1 MLKKEKII
9 KASNKLKSKKMA
21 KLATQN
27 RIIKIIIAIIFIL
40 QILQPINVQ
49 ANTVEYNGQK
59 GLIATPNDFFL
70 NINELLPGDT
80 KEDVA
85 YIKNTT
91 NNEIEVFF
99 KTEPI
104 DKTEYYDDIDYS
116 LLEKIKLKITLKS
129 SNNSEEKTIYDGNL
143 GAELMNNY
151 ISLGKYTKKYN
162 GELKFKIEV
171 PTDLKNDYTLSTTKV
186 KWVFAVEKTKDNT
199 NKNEDTKDE
208 NKLNNNTNEN
218 EDTKDKN
225 KLNNNTNKN
234 YEDTK
239 DKNLIEKII
248 DTVKTGDNIFYTI
261 AILIICAIIVIVL
274 VAQKVRMNK
283 RKNKKGNKDKI
294 EK

>member
-27 RIIKIIIAIIFIL
+27 KIIKIIIAIIFIL

-49 ANTVEYNGQK
+49 ANTVEYNGEK

-199 NKNEDTKDE
+199 NKNEDTTDE
-208 NKLNNNTNEN
+208 TKLNYNTNEN
-218 EDTKDKN
+218 
-225 KLNNNTNKN
+225 
-234 YEDTK
+234 EDTK

-283 RKNKKGNKDKI
+283 RKDKKENKDKI

>member
-27 RIIKIIIAIIFIL
+27 KIIIAIIFIL

-49 ANTVEYNGQK
+49 ANTVEYNGEK

-186 KWVFAVEKTKDNT
+186 KSVFAVEKTKDNT

-208 NKLNNNTNEN
+208 NKLNNNTNE
-218 EDTKDKN
+218 
-225 KLNNNTNKN
+225 N

>member
-27 RIIKIIIAIIFIL
+27 KIIIAIIFIL

-49 ANTVEYNGQK
+49 ANTVEYNGEK

-129 SNNSEEKTIYDGNL
+129 SNNSEGKTIYDGNL

-218 EDTKDKN
+218 
-225 KLNNNTNKN
+225 
-234 YEDTK
+234 YEDIK

-294 EK
+294 ENKK

>member
-27 RIIKIIIAIIFIL
+27 KIIIAIIFIL

-49 ANTVEYNGQK
+49 ANTVEYNGEK

-218 EDTKDKN
+218 
-225 KLNNNTNKN
+225 
-234 YEDTK
+234 YEDIK

>member
-9 KASNKLKSKKMA
+9 KSSNKLKSKKMA

-27 RIIKIIIAIIFIL
+27 KIMKIIIAIIFIL

-49 ANTVEYNGQK
+49 ANTVEYNGEK

-225 KLNNNTNKN
+225 
-234 YEDTK
+234 
-239 DKNLIEKII
+239 LIEKII
-248 DTVKTGDNIFYTI
+248 DTVKSGDNIFYTI

-274 VAQKVRMNK
+274 VSQKVRMNK

-294 EK
+294 ENKK

>member
-27 RIIKIIIAIIFIL
+27 KIIIAIIFIL

-49 ANTVEYNGQK
+49 ANTVEYNGEK

-129 SNNSEEKTIYDGNL
+129 SNNSEGKTIYDGNL

-186 KWVFAVEKTKDNT
+186 KSVFAVEKTKDNT

-208 NKLNNNTNEN
+208 NKLNNNTNE
-218 EDTKDKN
+218 
-225 KLNNNTNKN
+225 N

>member
-27 RIIKIIIAIIFIL
+27 KIIIAIIFIL

-49 ANTVEYNGQK
+49 ANTVEYNGEK

-218 EDTKDKN
+218 
-225 KLNNNTNKN
+225 

-283 RKNKKGNKDKI
+283 RKNKKENKDKI

>member
-27 RIIKIIIAIIFIL
+27 KIIIAIIFIL

-49 ANTVEYNGQK
+49 ANTVEYNGEK

-199 NKNEDTKDE
+199 NKNEDTKDK
-208 NKLNNNTNEN
+208 NKLNNNTNE
-218 EDTKDKN
+218 
-225 KLNNNTNKN
+225 N

-283 RKNKKGNKDKI
+283 RKNKKENKDKI

>member
-9 KASNKLKSKKMA
+9 KLSNKLKSKKMA

-27 RIIKIIIAIIFIL
+27 KIIKIIIAIIFIL

-49 ANTVEYNGQK
+49 ANTVEYNGEK

-186 KWVFAVEKTKDNT
+186 KWVFAVG
-199 NKNEDTKDE
+199 NKINEDIPDKDTSDEDTSDEDVPDKDE
-208 NKLNNNTNEN
+208 KSNEIENEN
-218 EDTKDKN
+218 PITN
-225 KLNNNTNKN
+225 IVNT
-234 YEDTK
+234 
-239 DKNLIEKII
+239 I
-248 DTVKTGDNIFYTI
+248 KTGDYIYYLI
-261 AILIICAIIVIVL
+261 GILSLAVIICIIVI
-274 VAQKVRMNK
+274 MI
-283 RKNKKGNKDKI
+283 NKKD
-294 EK
+294 E

>member
-27 RIIKIIIAIIFIL
+27 KIIKIIIAIIFIL

-49 ANTVEYNGQK
+49 ANTVEYNGEK

-225 KLNNNTNKN
+225 
-234 YEDTK
+234 
-239 DKNLIEKII
+239 LIEKII

-274 VAQKVRMNK
+274 VAQKVIMNK
-283 RKNKKGNKDKI
+283 RKNKKENKDKM

>member
-49 ANTVEYNGQK
+49 ANTVEYNGEK

-218 EDTKDKN
+218 
-225 KLNNNTNKN
+225 

-239 DKNLIEKII
+239 DKNLIKKII

-274 VAQKVRMNK
+274 VEQKVRMNK
-283 RKNKKGNKDKI
+283 RKDKI

>member
-27 RIIKIIIAIIFIL
+27 KIIKIIIAIIFIL

-49 ANTVEYNGQK
+49 ANTVEYNGEK

-199 NKNEDTKDE
+199 NKNEDTKD
-208 NKLNNNTNEN
+208 
-218 EDTKDKN
+218 
-225 KLNNNTNKN
+225 
-234 YEDTK
+234 
-239 DKNLIEKII
+239 KNLIEKII

-283 RKNKKGNKDKI
+283 RKDKKENKDKI

>member
-27 RIIKIIIAIIFIL
+27 KIIKIIIAIIFIL

-49 ANTVEYNGQK
+49 ANTVEYNGEK

-225 KLNNNTNKN
+225 
-234 YEDTK
+234 
-239 DKNLIEKII
+239 LIEKII

-283 RKNKKGNKDKI
+283 RKDKKENKDKI

>member
-27 RIIKIIIAIIFIL
+27 KIIIAIIFIL

-49 ANTVEYNGQK
+49 ANTVEYNGEK

-218 EDTKDKN
+218 
-225 KLNNNTNKN
+225 

-294 EK
+294 ENKK

>member
-27 RIIKIIIAIIFIL
+27 KIIKIIIAIIFIL

-49 ANTVEYNGQK
+49 ANTVEYNGEK

-218 EDTKDKN
+218 N
-225 KLNNNTNKN
+225 
-234 YEDTK
+234 EDTK

-283 RKNKKGNKDKI
+283 RKNKKENKDKI